1 MEKTTVTL
9 GAMPIADVAGLYI
22 AIEKGFFKE
31 EGLTVKTKIIANGA
45 EALPQLHSGA
55 LDVIIGNYFTFLSA
69 TERSN
74 DKFRFIADIYQSKP
88 DVFQI
93 VVPKDSTVQTVKD
106 LKGKRI
112 AIASRNS
119 IGELAVANALR
130 TAGLDPR
137 NDVQWVPM
145 AFPQMPAALKN
156 GSLDALWLTEPFLTG
171 VQQEQG
177 ARKVTDTM
185 TGAMADFPI
194 AGWVTLDEWTRKYPK
209 TMAAL
214 QRGLLKGQQVAAS
227 DRKAVEKVL
236 PNYTQIKPEVASVIT
251 LGAFPTTLTATRIQ
265 RVADLMQEFG
275 YLTKK
280 LDVKPLLAPLPQ

>member
-1 MEKTTVTL
+1 
-9 GAMPIADVAGLYI
+9 MPIADVAGLYI
-22 AIEKGFFKE
+22 AIERGFFKE
-31 EGLTVKTKIIANGA
+31 EGLTVKPKIINNGA

-112 AIASRNS
+112 AIASLNS

-130 TAGLDPR
+130 TAGLHPR
-137 NDVQWVPM
+137 EDVKWVPM
-145 AFPQMPAALKN
+145 PFPQMPAALKN

-214 QRGLLKGQQVAAS
+214 QRGLLKGQQIAAS

-236 PNYTQIKPEVASVIT
+236 PTYTQIKPEVASVIT
-251 LGAFPTTLTATRIQ
+251 LGSFPTTLTSTRIQ